1 MSTRRFVG
9 ELGKALLDFVYPPS
23 CLTCER
29 GIAEAADYLCAAC
42 WEKILGQTQV
52 RCRRCGCPLERE
64 GAFCL
69 NCATWEPDFER
80 AVVLGRFAGPMQ
92 QAIHVLK
99 FKHHKELG
107 VELGRRMGGALGRS
121 LEPVDLLVPVPLHPA
136 RQRERG
142 YNQSLCIARGLA
154 AVLGVGVESRVV
166 RRRLNTRQQ
175 ALLDA
180 SQRRENLRDS
190 FCCASP
196 LPEHRCIG
204 LVDDVLTTGA
214 TLDACTLA
222 LFEGGA
228 RRVWAVAL
236 ASPFREPLDP

>member
-1 MSTRRFVG
+1 MGTRWFVR

-23 CLTCER
+23 CLACER
-29 GIAEAADYLCAAC
+29 AMPEAADYLCAAC
-42 WEKILGQTQV
+42 WEKILYLAPD

-92 QAIHVLK
+92 QAIHALK
-99 FKHHKELG
+99 FKHHRELG
-107 VELGRRMGGALGRS
+107 IELGCRMGELLRDA

-154 AVLGVGVESRVV
+154 AALGVGVEDEVVQRRV
-166 RRRLNTRQQ
+166 NTRQQ

-180 SQRRENLRDS
+180 GQRRENLRDS
-190 FCCASP
+190 FCCAKP
-196 LPEHRCIG
+196 LPEHGCIG

-214 TLDACTLA
+214 TLDACALA
-222 LFEGGA
+222 LFAGGA

-236 ASPFREPLDP
+236 ASPFREPLD